1 DDRPVI
7 RNVEVPRL
15 DGVRPGL
22 SERLSPIRLRKEGGD
37 HFGLVSRPR
46 DRSRS
51 SGGWHR
57 SRLRWGKE
65 SRAVDNG
72 LCTRP
77 RPAAS
82 ARAACRSGS
91 GSVRAVRRRTE
102 GDARSGRDPAGT
114 FVTMAAPRTPSGEEQ
129 GRMDVREAAPA
140 VVTGGSRG
148 IGRAIVERLA
158 AGGAPVVFGY
168 ATERGRAEEVVEAVR
183 AAGGSAWAV
192 RADLAEPDGVDRLF
206 AGADEHLGGRLG
218 VLVNNAAVTGRTAFA
233 DASTE
238 EFDRVLAVNARAAL
252 LAMQHAERRMAGGG
266 RIVNISSVS
275 TAWPAADEALYAAS
289 KGALEQLSRVASR
302 ALGP

>member
-1 DDRPVI
+1 
-7 RNVEVPRL
+7 
-15 DGVRPGL
+15 
-22 SERLSPIRLRKEGGD
+22 
-37 HFGLVSRPR
+37 
-46 DRSRS
+46 
-51 SGGWHR
+51 
-57 SRLRWGKE
+57 
-65 SRAVDNG
+65 
-72 LCTRP
+72 
-77 RPAAS
+77 
-82 ARAACRSGS
+82 
-91 GSVRAVRRRTE
+91 
-102 GDARSGRDPAGT
+102 
-114 FVTMAAPRTPSGEEQ
+114 
-129 GRMDVREAAPA
+129 MDVREAAPA

-148 IGRAIVERLA
+148 IGRAVVERLA
-158 AGGAPVVFGY
+158 AYGAPVVFGY
-168 ATERGRAEEVVEAVR
+168 ATERARAEEVVEAVR

-233 DASTE
+233 DASAE

-302 ALGP
+302 ALGPRGITVNTVSPGTTDTDLLRDAVPAEAREAVAGMTPLGRLGRPEDVAAVVAYLAGPDAAWVTGQNIRADGGLV